1 VRVILWILRI
11 AIFVFLLVFALK
23 NTELVTVRFFFEA
36 AWQAP
41 LVMIVLA
48 FFAGGVALGALLLL
62 GTLFGLRREV
72 ARLRRALKDNQAQ
85 VPAVEVLVPDEVTAL
100 AQTGNAEKK

>member
-1 VRVILWILRI
+1 MRVVLWVLRI
-11 AIFVFLLVFALK
+11 AIFIFLLVFALK
-23 NTELVTVRFFFEA
+23 NTEPVTVRFFFEA

-41 LVMIVLA
+41 LIMIVLA

-72 ARLRRALKDNQAQ
+72 ARL
-85 VPAVEVLVPDEVTAL
+85 
-100 AQTGNAEKK
+100 

>member
-1 VRVILWILRI
+1 MRVVLWVLRI
-11 AIFVFLLVFALK
+11 AIFIFLLVFALK
-23 NTELVTVRFFFEA
+23 NTEPVTVRFFFEA

-41 LVMIVLA
+41 LIMIVLA

-72 ARLRRALKDNQAQ
+72 ARLKRALKDNQAQ
-85 VPAVEVLVPDEVTAL
+85 TPTAEMVLSEEASVQAPM
-100 AQTGNAEKK
+100 GSAEKK

>member
-1 VRVILWILRI
+1 
-11 AIFVFLLVFALK
+11 
-23 NTELVTVRFFFEA
+23 
-36 AWQAP
+36 
-41 LVMIVLA
+41 M
-48 FFAGGVALGALLLL
+48 ALGALLLL